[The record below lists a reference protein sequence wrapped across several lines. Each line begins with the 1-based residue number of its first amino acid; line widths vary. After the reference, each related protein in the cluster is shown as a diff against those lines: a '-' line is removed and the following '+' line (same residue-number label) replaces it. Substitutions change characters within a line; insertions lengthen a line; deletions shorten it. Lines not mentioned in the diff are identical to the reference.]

1 MSPQPFLAQPFLV
14 TVHRA
19 TCLGKGFH
27 GWHWRI
33 PVDLLARLPRAIN
46 FSQEALPVLVGLL
59 KNFMGRLKARQRSQ
73 GGGESRS
80 VVNCTELCCELGE
93 VGNGRVGHLQKKI
106 SPGFV

>member
-1 MSPQPFLAQPFLV
+1 M
-14 TVHRA
+14 
-19 TCLGKGFH
+19 
-27 GWHWRI
+27 
-33 PVDLLARLPRAIN
+33 
-46 FSQEALPVLVGLL
+46 LVGLL

-80 VVNCTELCCELGE
+80 VENCTELCCELGE